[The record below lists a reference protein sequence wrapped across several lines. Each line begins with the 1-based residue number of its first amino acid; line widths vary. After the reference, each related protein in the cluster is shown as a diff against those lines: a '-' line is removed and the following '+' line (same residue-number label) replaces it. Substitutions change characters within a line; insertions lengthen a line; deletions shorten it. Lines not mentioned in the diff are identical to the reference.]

1 MKKPFDVSSFLER
14 AKKLGIEVE
23 ENVSE
28 EEAGLFAYSK
38 SSQKLKKVNINELFA
53 CDSVEVSNIHFN
65 ELIESISIDFKN
77 VIDESCSGD
86 TGKMSIKIK
95 KIISKVEN
103 NKINLTDSIQKNYFE
118 TMADLNM
125 SNKFFEDK
133 TLFFFEDVIKKSNV
147 ISHAA

>member
-65 ELIESISIDFKN
+65 ELIESISINFKG

-103 NKINLTDSIQKNYFE
+103 NKIKLTDSIQKNYFE

-125 SNKFFEDK
+125 SNKLFEDK
-133 TLFFFEDVIKKSNV
+133 ILFFSEDVIKKSNV

>member
-53 CDSVEVSNIHFN
+53 CDSVEVSNIHF
-65 ELIESISIDFKN
+65 
-77 VIDESCSGD
+77 
-86 TGKMSIKIK
+86 
-95 KIISKVEN
+95 
-103 NKINLTDSIQKNYFE
+103 
-118 TMADLNM
+118 
-125 SNKFFEDK
+125 
-133 TLFFFEDVIKKSNV
+133 
-147 ISHAA
+147 

>member
-1 MKKPFDVSSFLER
+1 
-14 AKKLGIEVE
+14 
-23 ENVSE
+23 
-28 EEAGLFAYSK
+28 
-38 SSQKLKKVNINELFA
+38 
-53 CDSVEVSNIHFN
+53 
-65 ELIESISIDFKN
+65 
-77 VIDESCSGD
+77 
-86 TGKMSIKIK
+86 IK